1 MATGASLA
9 VGVGLF
15 TYFNHRR
22 HHPHHDRYLAQE
34 NTHFAVIPDALPVR
48 ELRAPTP
55 RLLSKGD
62 SE

>member
-1 MATGASLA
+1 
-9 VGVGLF
+9 
-15 TYFNHRR
+15 
-22 HHPHHDRYLAQE
+22 
-34 NTHFAVIPDALPVR
+34 VIPDALPVR